1 MNGVYNDKSI
11 ESKIMKKII
20 SLLALVGMFSIQSC
34 TVTDNVP
41 VVDNDTISEVFEVT
55 TSFNSTNN
63 YSKLVSL
70 NPSIY
75 SSDVVLV
82 YRLSGTYQG
91 RDVWKLLPETHYFS
105 NGTLDFAYDFDFTQ
119 NDVNIYL
126 VGNDLQTVLDQYR
139 LNQVLRIVI
148 IPAGFATSINKNSYP
163 EVIAALNIN
172 ESKIQKIDF

>member
-1 MNGVYNDKSI
+1 
-11 ESKIMKKII
+11 MKKII
-20 SLLALVGMFSIQSC
+20 TFLAIVGIFSLQSC
-34 TVTDNVP
+34 TVTDNTP
-41 VVDNDTISEVFEVT
+41 IVDNDTISEVFEVT

-63 YSKLVSL
+63 YSKLVAL

-91 RDVWKLLPETHYFS
+91 HDVWKLLPETHYF
-105 NGTLDFAYDFDFTQ
+105 NDGTLDFGYDFDFTQ

-126 VGNDLQTVLDQYR
+126 VGSNLQTVSDQYR
-139 LNQVLRIVI
+139 VNQVLRIVI
-148 IPAGFATSINKNSYP
+148 VPAGFAASINKNSYP